1 MKRLGILL
9 LVVSLLMSLVACG
22 TEETA
27 EEPKEEPEV
36 VEEVKEEPEE
46 VVEEEPEDVVE
57 EEPEEMVE
65 EPEVEEMSVE
75 EEDDNGLTEEEV
87 EYLSTMT
94 VLFDE
99 FSQVLLDFSDQNM
112 KVAEDPSVMFT
123 NEWVTE
129 MAGILANMGILADE
143 IYAIEPPER
152 FKEVH
157 DIYLQAMDEIYFI
170 YDTYPEAIDNLD
182 VDLLEQCVIAM
193 ENVSALIQ
201 EGTNKLLS
209 TAGM

>member
-36 VEEVKEEPEE
+36 VEEVKEEPEG
-46 VVEEEPEDVVE
+46 VVE
-57 EEPEEMVE
+57 EEPEEVVE
-65 EPEVEEMSVE
+65 EPGVEEMSVE

-112 KVAEDPSVMFT
+112 KVAEDPSVIFT

-143 IYAIEPPER
+143 IYATEPPER

-182 VDLLEQCVIAM
+182 VDLMEQCVIAM
-193 ENVSALIQ
+193 ENVSVLIQ

>member
-36 VEEVKEEPEE
+36 VEEVKEEPEG
-46 VVEEEPEDVVE
+46 VVE
-57 EEPEEMVE
+57 EEPEEVVE
-65 EPEVEEMSVE
+65 EPDVEEMSVE

-123 NEWVTE
+123 NEWVIE
-129 MAGILANMGILADE
+129 MAGILANMAILADE
-143 IYAIEPPER
+143 IYATEPPER

-170 YDTYPEAIDNLD
+170 YDTYPDAIDNLD
-182 VDLLEQCVIAM
+182 VNLMEQCVIAM
-193 ENVSALIQ
+193 ENVSVLIQ

>member
-36 VEEVKEEPEE
+36 VEEVKEEPEG
-46 VVEEEPEDVVE
+46 VVE
-57 EEPEEMVE
+57 EEPEEVVE

-75 EEDDNGLTEEEV
+75 EEDGNGLTEEEV

-112 KVAEDPSVMFT
+112 KVAEDPSVIFT

-143 IYAIEPPER
+143 IYATEPPER

-182 VDLLEQCVIAM
+182 VDLMEQCVIAM
-193 ENVSALIQ
+193 ENVSVLIQ

>member
-36 VEEVKEEPEE
+36 VEEVKEEPEGA
-46 VVEEEPEDVVE
+46 VE

-75 EEDDNGLTEEEV
+75 EEDDNGLTEEED
-87 EYLSTMT
+87 EYLSTMM

-123 NEWVTE
+123 NEWVIE
-129 MAGILANMGILADE
+129 MAGILANMAILADE
-143 IYAIEPPER
+143 IYATEPPER
-152 FKEVH
+152 FKEAH

-182 VDLLEQCVIAM
+182 VDLMEQCVIAM

>member
-36 VEEVKEEPEE
+36 VEGVKEEP
-46 VVEEEPEDVVE
+46 DGVVE
-57 EEPEEMVE
+57 EEPEEVVE

-112 KVAEDPSVMFT
+112 KVAEDPSVIFT

-129 MAGILANMGILADE
+129 MAGILANMAILADE
-143 IYAIEPPER
+143 IYATEPPER

-170 YDTYPEAIDNLD
+170 YDTYPDAIDNLD
-182 VDLLEQCVIAM
+182 VNLMEQCVIAM
-193 ENVSALIQ
+193 ENVSVLIQ

>member
-1 MKRLGILL
+1 MKRLGIFL

-22 TEETA
+22 TERTA

-36 VEEVKEEPEE
+36 VKEVKEEPEG
-46 VVEEEPEDVVE
+46 VVE
-57 EEPEEMVE
+57 EEPEEVIE

-75 EEDDNGLTEEEV
+75 EEDGNGLTEEEV

-143 IYAIEPPER
+143 IYATEPPER

-182 VDLLEQCVIAM
+182 VDLMEQCVIAM
-193 ENVSALIQ
+193 ENVSVLIQ

>member
-36 VEEVKEEPEE
+36 VEEVKEEPEG
-46 VVEEEPEDVVE
+46 VVE
-57 EEPEEMVE
+57 EEPEEVVE
-65 EPEVEEMSVE
+65 EPGVEEMSVE

-94 VLFDE
+94 VLFDD

-112 KVAEDPSVMFT
+112 KVAEDPSVIFT
-123 NEWVTE
+123 NEWITE

-143 IYAIEPPER
+143 IYATEPPER

-182 VDLLEQCVIAM
+182 VDLMEQCVIAM
-193 ENVSALIQ
+193 ENVSVLIQ